1 MIHFSN
7 QETGK
12 IRLIDCVGYLVPEAV
27 GAIEEEKERMVKTP
41 GAFLSGRKKST
52 YHAPC
57 RLGSSLFYL

>member
-27 GAIEEEKERMVKTP
+27 GAIEEEKERMVKNTVV
-41 GAFLSGRKKST
+41 GRRNSFFKGGRNW
-52 YHAPC
+52 HE
-57 RLGSSLFYL
+57 